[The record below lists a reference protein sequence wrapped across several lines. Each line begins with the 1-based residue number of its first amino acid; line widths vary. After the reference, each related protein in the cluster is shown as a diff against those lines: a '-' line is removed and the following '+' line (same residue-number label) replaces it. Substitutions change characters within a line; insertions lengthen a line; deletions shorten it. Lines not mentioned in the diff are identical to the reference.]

1 MSISFDQLVEEVAEK
16 IKNNLQETFE
26 IEASGRH
33 VHLSR
38 EDIDVLFGKGY
49 ELNPAKFLSQPGQFA
64 SRERVTLVGPK
75 GALHR
80 VVVLGPARNHSQ
92 AEISYTD
99 SNVLGVKAP
108 LRISGDIDGTPG
120 IMIMNGSRHVVID
133 KGLIVAKRHIHVNEK
148 DADRLGV
155 ENKEVVQVQV
165 MSERPLIF
173 DDVAIRVSPQFE
185 TFMHIDYDEANACGL
200 KKGTRGRI
208 IKKEG

>member
-1 MSISFDQLVEEVAEK
+1 MNISFDQLVEEVAEK
-16 IKNNLQETFE
+16 IKSSMQQTFE

-49 ELNPAKFLSQPGQFA
+49 ELTPAKFLSQPGQFV
-64 SRERVTLVGPK
+64 SRNRVTLVGSK
-75 GALHR
+75 GTLHN
-80 VVVLGPARNHSQ
+80 VIVLGPARSHTQ

-99 SNVLGVKAP
+99 ANILGVNAP
-108 LRISGDIDGTPG
+108 LRISGDIEGTPG
-120 IMIMNGSRHVVID
+120 IMIMNDSKHVLIN
-133 KGLIVAKRHIHVNEK
+133 KGLIVAKRHVHVNDK
-148 DADRLGV
+148 DADKLGV
-155 ENKEVVQVQV
+155 KDKEIVKVEV

-200 KKGTRGRI
+200 KKGTKGRI
-208 IKKEG
+208 IKKE

>member
-1 MSISFDQLVEEVAEK
+1 MNISFDQLVEEVAEK
-16 IKNNLQETFE
+16 IKSSMQQTFE

-38 EDIDVLFGKGY
+38 EDIDVLFGKGH

-64 SRERVTLVGPK
+64 SRERVTLVGSK
-75 GALHR
+75 GALHN
-80 VVVLGPARNHSQ
+80 VIVLGPARSHTQ

-99 SNVLGVKAP
+99 SNILGVKAP
-108 LRISGDIDGTPG
+108 LRISGDIEGTPG
-120 IMIMNGSRHVVID
+120 IMIMNGSKHVLTD
-133 KGLIVAKRHIHVNEK
+133 KGLIVAKRHVHVNDK
-148 DADRLGV
+148 DADKLGV
-155 ENKEVVQVQV
+155 KDKEIVQVEV

-200 KKGTRGRI
+200 KKGTKGRI
-208 IKKEG
+208 IKKG